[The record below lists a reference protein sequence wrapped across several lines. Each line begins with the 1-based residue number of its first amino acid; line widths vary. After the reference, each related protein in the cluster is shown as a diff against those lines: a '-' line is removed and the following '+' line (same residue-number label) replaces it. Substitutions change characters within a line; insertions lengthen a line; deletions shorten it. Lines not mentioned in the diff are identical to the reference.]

1 MIGAVAALTLLGG
14 VASWATHRKGAPKLG
29 VRTDPG
35 GIHEG
40 EVLPSIKLA
49 TGNSLIAFSSGC
61 FWGSEQAFRKM
72 PGIVATAVGYT
83 GGTSTFPNE
92 QLAHATGHLETV
104 LVEFNPKR
112 TPMAELLKVFWTLPR
127 SKAPLASRTSKSSY
141 EATIWTYNSDETKEA
156 VLGKQA
162 LEKSLHTQ
170 LAVQILAAQ
179 PFYYAED
186 FHQQYDEKA
195 GKELCRA
202 TP

>member
-1 MIGAVAALTLLGG
+1 MLALLGG
-14 VASWATHRKGAPKLG
+14 IGGWATHRAGLPKSG

-35 GIHEG
+35 GIHDG
-40 EVLPSIKLA
+40 EVLPSLKSA
-49 TGNSLIAFSSGC
+49 SGNSLIAFSSGC
-61 FWGSEQAFRKM
+61 FWGSEHAFRKM

-92 QLAHATGHLETV
+92 QVAHATGHLETV
-104 LVEFNPKR
+104 LVEFNPKL
-112 TPMAELLKVFWTLPR
+112 TPITELLKVFWTLPR
-127 SKAPLASRTSKSSY
+127 SKAPLASRTSKSSH
-141 EATIWTYNSDETKEA
+141 EATIWTYNSDETKQAE
-156 VLGKQA
+156 LGKKA

-179 PFYYAED
+179 PFYFAED

-202 TP
+202 TR